1 MMSIS
6 SQASNDDDAAKKWH
20 PSCHRKKK
28 DFGIN
33 IMKMNLESFGF
44 TNLPKK
50 EIFLK
55 INNSEGKSKKKSN

>member
-1 MMSIS
+1 MS
-6 SQASNDDDAAKKWH
+6 Q
-20 PSCHRKKK
+20 KKK

-50 EIFLK
+50 EISLK
-55 INNSEGKSKKKSN
+55 INESKYKSEG

>member
-33 IMKMNLESFGF
+33 IMKINLESFGF
-44 TNLPKK
+44 THLPKK
-50 EIFLK
+50 EISLK
-55 INNSEGKSKKKSN
+55 INDSKYKSEGWI